1 MPERRRRIRA
11 RGCLLWILG
20 LIVLLVILSLL
31 FGGFRKGSKVG
42 EGAPAPVGASA
53 PALLRVAAPVL
64 LSAATGRK
72 RRSRPARRRS
82 HWPSWWPGRPAP
94 GQRRA

>member
-31 FGGFRKGSKVG
+31 FGGFQKGSKVG
-42 EGAPAPVGASA
+42 GGTRAPLWTSA
-53 PALLRVAAPVL
+53 GP
-64 LSAATGRK
+64 
-72 RRSRPARRRS
+72 
-82 HWPSWWPGRPAP
+82 
-94 GQRRA
+94 